1 MTLIP
6 FIEGFMIGGGLIIAI
21 GAQNAFVIRQGIK
34 GEHVF
39 AVASVCAIVDITLI
53 AVGAG
58 GVGTLIAQSPVL
70 RGIAAWGGA
79 AFLFV
84 YGALALRNMVRIK
97 PGAWEQADQS
107 AKAATRGTSRG
118 KAMVAAFAFSVLNPH
133 VYLDTVVMLG
143 GIAAQYAFDPRIVF
157 ALGAMTASV
166 VWFFGLGY
174 GATRLAPF
182 FRTTLGARVLEGTIC
197 TVMWIVAAR
206 LAFRELGWML

>member
-6 FIEGFMIGGGLIIAI
+6 YIEGFMIGGGLIIAI

-39 AVASVCAIVDITLI
+39 AVAAVCSAVDITLI
-53 AVGAG
+53 AIGAG

-79 AFLFV
+79 AFLFI
-84 YGALALRNMVRIK
+84 YGALALRNMFRIR
-97 PGAWEQADQS
+97 PGAWDEADRS
-107 AKAATRGTSRG
+107 AEARAGGRGPHR
-118 KAMVAAFAFSVLNPH
+118 AMAAAFAFSVLNPH

-143 GIAAQYAFDPRIVF
+143 GVAAQYTFDPRVFF

-166 VWFFGLGY
+166 TWFFGLGY

-182 FRTTLGARVLEGTIC
+182 FRTSRGARLLEGTIC
-197 TVMWIVAAR
+197 AVMWTVAAR
-206 LAFRELGWML
+206 LAFRELGWI

>member
-1 MTLIP
+1 MTFVP

-39 AVASVCAIVDITLI
+39 AVAAVCALVDITLI

-58 GVGTLIAQSPVL
+58 GVGTLIASSPLL

-84 YGALALRNMVRIK
+84 YGALAFRNIFRVSSDVWSD
-97 PGAWEQADQS
+97 AELS
-107 AKAATRGTSRG
+107 ASG
-118 KAMVAAFAFSVLNPH
+118 KVGDGGRRRAMAAAFAFSVLNPH

-143 GIAAQYAFDPRIVF
+143 GIAAQYAADPRIVF

-182 FRTTLGARVLEGTIC
+182 FRTTLGARLLEGIIC
-197 TVMWIVAAR
+197 AVMWIIAAR
-206 LAFRELGWML
+206 LVMRELDVM